1 MTVQISVKQETAV
14 RLQSVA
20 QRLGLTVDDYLE
32 RISANSF
39 LPANDEQENDAETIG
54 QRLERKGLLG
64 IIDSSLPLEPD
75 SSVRRDALFEMIA
88 EKLKQQGITAA

>member
-1 MTVQISVKQETAV
+1 MTVQISVKQETAM

-32 RISANSF
+32 RITTSFF
-39 LPANDEQENDAETIG
+39 LPASDEQENCAETIG

-64 IIDSSLPLEPD
+64 SIDSSLPLEPD
-75 SSVRRDALFEMIA
+75 SPVRRGALFEMIA
-88 EKLKQQGITAA
+88 EKLKQQGITVP